1 MLLLRARAGRVSPV
15 LWLDGLVC
23 GLTIAA
29 VGAALV
35 FGVVASTE
43 GSLST
48 VVTNLAYPLGDLFLL
63 AFVIAVI
70 AITGWRAGLSWLL
83 LAAAFAIWAV
93 ADVIYLYQAALGTY
107 RDYTLLDLAGRARTC

>member
-1 MLLLRARAGRVSPV
+1 MTGLGPGSLRN
-15 LWLDGLVC
+15 
-23 GLTIAA
+23 AA

-70 AITGWRAGLSWLL
+70 AIGISCSRSS
-83 LAAAFAIWAV
+83 
-93 ADVIYLYQAALGTY
+93 
-107 RDYTLLDLAGRARTC
+107 R